1 MPPPQLRPLKQALA
15 DLLLRQDDINVR
27 RLTLAFNG
35 YAARLYRRSPEDIRA
50 AAMFRTCDCVEGM
63 NECMVSVEHSQ
74 SGLLGATLG
83 KFRASFDINMRK
95 FLDVAC
101 NRKLPADY
109 VEGVIANA
117 AKAVDGMLVP
127 VLVPV
132 PVACPTVREAAI
144 KQCLG
149 SEEDDALSDIL

>member
-1 MPPPQLRPLKQALA
+1 MPPPQLRPLRQALA
-15 DLLLRQDDINVR
+15 DLLLRSDDDNVR

-35 YAARLYRRSPEDIRA
+35 YAARLYRHAREDIRA

-63 NECMVSVEHSQ
+63 NECMVSLEHSE
-74 SGLLGATLG
+74 SGLLGATLL
-83 KFRASFDINMRK
+83 KFRVSFDINMRK
-95 FLDVAC
+95 FLDPAC

-117 AKAVDGMLVP
+117 AKVVDGMLVP
-127 VLVPV
+127 VPV

-149 SEEDDALSDIL
+149 SDEEDALSDIL